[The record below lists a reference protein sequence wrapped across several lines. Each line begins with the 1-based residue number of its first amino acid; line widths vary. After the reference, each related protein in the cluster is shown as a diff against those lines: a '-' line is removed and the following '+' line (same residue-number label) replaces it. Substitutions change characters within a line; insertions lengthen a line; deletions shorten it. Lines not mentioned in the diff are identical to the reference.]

1 MPCVYRQASLINLKD
16 PTTYGIS
23 INSLIPFNTK
33 KSQDI
38 GICLDF
44 LKKGITKDD
53 IKTELIV
60 NGIKNINKL
69 NKYVEVVLRTRI
81 ELSKWIGKNGNSVIK
96 TKAGL

>member
-60 NGIKNINKL
+60 NGIKNIDKL

>member
-1 MPCVYRQASLINLKD
+1 MHNRY
-16 PTTYGIS
+16 
-23 INSLIPFNTK
+23 SLIPFKLK
-33 KSQDI
+33 KTQDV

-44 LKKGITKDD
+44 IKKNITKDD

-69 NKYVEVVLRTRI
+69 NKYVDVVWRTRI
-81 ELSKWIGKNGNSVIK
+81 ELSKWIDKNGNSVIK